1 MRFAFQINEIIIN
14 VTKKLNPFSKFK
26 VGRKLNAF
34 FHFLRKKKF
43 SMSQTFLS
51 TINGLRKLKRL
62 RWMVWLIIYGY
73 FSHGVTSSTLD
84 VLSRTMVILLLLL
97 WLMLG
102 CCSLSRGLKEKPI
115 SFYLVLNIFICLSKT
130 AKK

>member
-26 VGRKLNAF
+26 IGRKLNAF

-97 WLMLG
+97 WLLLG
-102 CCSLSRGLKEKPI
+102 CCSLSHGLKEKPI
-115 SFYLVLNIFICLSKT
+115 YFCLVLNIFICLPKT

>member
-26 VGRKLNAF
+26 IGRKLNAF

-62 RWMVWLIIYGY
+62 RWMVWLIIYVY

-102 CCSLSRGLKEKPI
+102 CCSLSRGLKEKTI